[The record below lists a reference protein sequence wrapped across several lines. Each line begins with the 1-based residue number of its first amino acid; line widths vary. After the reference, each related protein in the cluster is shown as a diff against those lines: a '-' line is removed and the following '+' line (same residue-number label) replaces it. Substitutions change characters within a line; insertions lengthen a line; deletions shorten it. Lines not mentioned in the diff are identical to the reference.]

1 MSDSQNELLKSED
14 GGNSRAQ
21 DVFQSVGQQI
31 DQLTL
36 KNEDGTAGGEKGND
50 EPRVVDE
57 IESLCMNCGSDVR
70 LWLETQ

>member
-1 MSDSQNELLKSED
+1 MSDSQNELLKSEY

-70 LWLETQ
+70 L